1 MRLLTRVADALS
13 CFYRLWILKTTILEF
28 FKRLTGGSW
37 ERSSHITLQVIRGT
51 LVATFIAIVISDFAE
66 CQPFDHYWQVSPDPG
81 GQCRQGYAQLITM
94 AACNILTDLLL
105 VFFPIPII
113 VGSHMRTKRKV
124 QLILLFS
131 LSLAVV
137 GVTLYRVPMIINHH
151 GRQQLRSLLA
161 SVELLFATTAANA
174 LVLGSFVRDRGVK
187 KRKYKIGSMADSIDR
202 SSDSRSRRPTMN
214 RHWGSDE
221 DLVRDLGLGVNP
233 ELREM
238 PESPSHSHD
247 ATYHPA
253 PVAKL
258 PGNMSNWQ
266 FGGRRRSAAE
276 KSEDSTSNPDMMTSH
291 SMATPRKVSF
301 FDVGGLLTDDLDNA
315 LRRPSHVST
324 GEGVSPQAVPATT
337 VPAGTSGLRRGS
349 TALLQDLG
357 GFFGPLS
364 SVSRSRSV
372 SKPPQ
377 KDDTEP
383 KPVPGE
389 PVPEPPQRSRA
400 NSTAADM
407 VLLDPG
413 GLLTEKTK

>member
-1 MRLLTRVADALS
+1 M
-13 CFYRLWILKTTILEF
+13 WILKTTILEF

-66 CQPFDHYWQVSPDPG
+66 CQPFNHYWQVSPDPG

-105 VFFPIPII
+105 VLFPVPII

-131 LSLAVV
+131 MSLVVV
-137 GVTLYRVPMIINHH
+137 GVTLYRVPMIINYH

-187 KRKYKIGSMADSIDR
+187 KRKYKMGSVADSIDR
-202 SSDSRSRRPTMN
+202 SSGSRSRRPTMN

-238 PESPSHSHD
+238 PEMPESPGHD
-247 ATYHPA
+247 ITYHPA
-253 PVAKL
+253 PLAKL
-258 PGNMSNWQ
+258 PGDMNHWQ
-266 FGGRRRSAAE
+266 FGSRRKSGAE
-276 KSEDSTSNPDMMTSH
+276 KSDGSTSNPDLMMSS

-301 FDVGGLLTDDLDNA
+301 FDVGGLLTDDAGNEV
-315 LRRPSHVST
+315 RRPSHLSSVDPVS
-324 GEGVSPQAVPATT
+324 SSQAAPASAVPAG
-337 VPAGTSGLRRGS
+337 ASGVRRGS

-357 GFFGPLS
+357 GFLNIP
-364 SVSRSRSV
+364 RSKSV
-372 SKPPQ
+372 SKPSP
-377 KDDTEP
+377 KSDKEP
-383 KPVPGE
+383 KPVAGE
-389 PVPEPPQRSRA
+389 TIPESAPASRP

-407 VLLDPG
+407 VLNDAG
-413 GLLTEKTK
+413 GLLDREK